1 QRAERWGGPRA
12 FCRMGR
18 KSPDPKNTRGELS
31 KPALMPRYGKSAR
44 AAAHAALDDLS
55 PDAAAPADHDH
66 GFALQWKHLPSGFLS
81 RPPNRLPLIP
91 TSTEIH
97 RCGSTLPVPPPNA
110 SALRRANS
118 QKLAGSIPDPPLV
131 ARAAGRSG

>member
-1 QRAERWGGPRA
+1 GLCRIERQSLDA
-12 FCRMGR
+12 T
-18 KSPDPKNTRGELS
+18 NIHGELS
-31 KPALMPRYGKSAR
+31 KPGLMPRYCKYAR
-44 AAAHAALDDLS
+44 AVAHAALDDLS
-55 PDAAAPADHDH
+55 SDAAAPADHDH

-91 TSTEIH
+91 TTTEIH